1 MYRVQQVAVCILL
14 AFQFSSVEAKLQ
26 QGSVSISGIEPDK
39 QWQYIS
45 KFGYGV
51 GAGDY
56 SVRVRLQEK
65 RKASRNVKLSFD
77 VFLDEDWDA
86 VQTLPSCRRST
97 EGPARR
103 SLPVLLQNNAEWSKW
118 VNGNVFQSVRPHIWY
133 FALSNCDQDPR
144 GRNTLNGTYLIDYEI
159 RAQDGGSE
167 FSIEMRYMFFMSV
180 AALSVFS
187 VFLITFA
194 VRCFACRRTTGSVHV
209 VVWVLTLA
217 MLLQFAGQV
226 IEIVHL
232 WRFRSDGVGIQTLD
246 TLSQVLLM
254 MSQVVQTTLL
264 ISIALGYTLL
274 HVSMDELALVKPIT
288 FVVCVIHAALV
299 AVGKLH
305 GDSHFKY
312 HEHEGVVGWALLVLR
327 LGLYVWFVAAIKESQ
342 QKGGFR
348 LQAFLQQFR
357 TAGTIY
363 FLAYPALFVVVQ
375 VFAPYLQHPIMQTGL
390 LTMQTAS
397 HFWLA
402 NLFLSRGNYFK
413 ASVLGASV
421 LPGGGGFCVP
431 PQKEA

>member
-1 MYRVQQVAVCILL
+1 MHCVRQVAVCILL
-14 AFQFSSVEAKLQ
+14 TLQFFSVEAKLQ
-26 QGSVSISGIEPDK
+26 QGSVLISGVELDE

-51 GAGDY
+51 GSGDY

-65 RKASRNVKLSFD
+65 RKAPRNVKLSLD
-77 VFLDEDWDA
+77 VFLDEDWDT
-86 VQTLPSCRRST
+86 VQSLPPCRRAA
-97 EGPARR
+97 EGPARAAR
-103 SLPVLLQNNAEWSKW
+103 PVTLLNNGQWSKW
-118 VNGNVFQSVRPHIWY
+118 TKGDVHQSIRPHIWY
-133 FALSNCDQDPR
+133 FALSNCDKDPKAK
-144 GRNTLNGTYLIDYEI
+144 NTLNGTYLIDYEI

-167 FSIEMRYMFFMSV
+167 FSIEMKYMFFLSV
-180 AALSVFS
+180 AALMVFS

-194 VRCFACRRTTGSVHV
+194 VRCFACRRTTGSIHV

-217 MLLQFAGQV
+217 MVLQFAGQV

-232 WRFRSDGVGIQTLD
+232 WQFRSDGVGMQSFD

-274 HVSMDELALVKPIT
+274 HLTMDELALVKPIT
-288 FVVCVIHAALV
+288 FMVCIIHAALV

-305 GDSHFKY
+305 GDSHLK
-312 HEHEGVVGWALLVLR
+312 HHQNEGVLGWALVALR
-327 LGLYVWFVAAIKESQ
+327 LGLYLWFVVAIKGSQ
-342 QKGGFR
+342 QKGGCR
-348 LQAFLQQFR
+348 MQAFLQQFR
-357 TAGTIY
+357 TAGSIY
-363 FLAYPALFVVVQ
+363 FLAYPALFMVVQ

-402 NLFLSRGNYFK
+402 SLFLSRGNYFK
-413 ASVLGASV
+413 ASVLGSSV
-421 LPGGGGFCVP
+421 LPGGSGFCVL

>member
-1 MYRVQQVAVCILL
+1 
-14 AFQFSSVEAKLQ
+14 
-26 QGSVSISGIEPDK
+26 
-39 QWQYIS
+39 
-45 KFGYGV
+45 
-51 GAGDY
+51 
-56 SVRVRLQEK
+56 
-65 RKASRNVKLSFD
+65 
-77 VFLDEDWDA
+77 
-86 VQTLPSCRRST
+86 
-97 EGPARR
+97 
-103 SLPVLLQNNAEWSKW
+103 
-118 VNGNVFQSVRPHIWY
+118 
-133 FALSNCDQDPR
+133 
-144 GRNTLNGTYLIDYEI
+144 
-159 RAQDGGSE
+159 
-167 FSIEMRYMFFMSV
+167 
-180 AALSVFS
+180 
-187 VFLITFA
+187 
-194 VRCFACRRTTGSVHV
+194 
-209 VVWVLTLA
+209 
-217 MLLQFAGQV
+217 
-226 IEIVHL
+226 
-232 WRFRSDGVGIQTLD
+232 
-246 TLSQVLLM
+246 M

-288 FVVCVIHAALV
+288 FVVFVIHAALV